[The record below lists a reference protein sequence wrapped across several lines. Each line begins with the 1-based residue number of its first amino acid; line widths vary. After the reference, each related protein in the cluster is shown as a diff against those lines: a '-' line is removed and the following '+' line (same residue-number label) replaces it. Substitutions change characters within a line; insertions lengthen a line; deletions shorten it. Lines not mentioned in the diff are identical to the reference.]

1 MRRRMTLKD
10 VLVVLDANPA
20 SEARLRLAIS
30 VARDHAASLSAVFV
44 LDDREDNIP
53 PGAGVLL
60 RGVAAQMLPNMPG
73 IPQSVIFSDSAE
85 QQLRECHRA
94 FGGGGDWHQ
103 LDRTDSTK
111 LIDHARAADLII
123 VGQINPYARARPA
136 WRAEDIVVTCGR
148 PVLMVPYIGTFTHVG
163 RRVLVAWDGSREAA
177 RALNDALPVIGAA
190 QVVTVITVR
199 VRDRDLE
206 RDCETTERIVRHL
219 ARHGI
224 SARAEQRLRHNIGIS
239 DILLSRAMDLVVD
252 LIVAGAHCHSQ
263 LRETLVGSVSREL
276 FQRMT
281 VPVLM
286 SN

>member
-1 MRRRMTLKD
+1 MNLKD
-10 VLVVLDANPA
+10 VLVVLDASPA
-20 SEARLRLAIS
+20 SEARLRLAMC
-30 VARDHAASLSAVFV
+30 VARDHGASLSAVFGFDDQADNVPSGVVV
-44 LDDREDNIP
+44 LRH
-53 PGAGVLL
+53 GL
-60 RGVAAQMLPNMPG
+60 AAQILRNMPD
-73 IPQSVIFSDSAE
+73 IPQSAIFSDTVE
-85 QQLRECHRA
+85 QQLRECHHA
-94 FGGGGDWHQ
+94 FGGDGEWHT

-111 LIDHARAADLII
+111 LIVLARAADLII
-123 VGQINPYARARPA
+123 VGQINPHARPKPA
-136 WRAEDIVVTCGR
+136 WRAEDIVVACGR
-148 PVLMVPYIGTFTHVG
+148 PVLMVPYVGTFTQVG

-190 QVVTVITVR
+190 HVVTVMTVR

-206 RDCETTERIVRHL
+206 RDRETTERIVRHL

-224 SARAEQRLRHNIGIS
+224 PARAEQRLRRDIGIS

-252 LIVAGAHCHSQ
+252 LIVAGADCHSP
-263 LRETLVGSVSREL
+263 LRETLVGSVSRGL